1 MWTGPEEVPC
11 PGVIEA
17 DDRMRNGYF
26 VSLKK
31 MTRFF
36 V

>member
-1 MWTGPEEVPC
+1 MGTGPEEVPC
-11 PGVIEA
+11 SGVREA
-17 DDRMRNGYF
+17 DDRMRTGYF